1 MNSGTASRV
10 ASVSLCVEEQT
21 PTRNAIAVPWTAR
34 WRWAARRM
42 TMARWEWRRSRD
54 GLAQGVAAAP
64 QLSPGDPKARI
75 RDRAWRGRRPG
86 VLRCGVSYRFIDVT
100 QKGATVAGTKR
111 PSFLKRQ
118 KEQKRMAKAQEKRE
132 TRRMKKQATAE
143 MREAGHDPS
152 MGELEDIVGTDLES
166 DADSDSDSP
175 DDPE

>member
-1 MNSGTASRV
+1 MYRGADPDAHRNRRAAGHATALGRAAHDDGALAVAEEPRFGRRRVWPRRRNCRREIRSIVPPPARRAAGGWACYAAASGTDSFA
-10 ASVSLCVEEQT
+10 
-21 PTRNAIAVPWTAR
+21 
-34 WRWAARRM
+34 
-42 TMARWEWRRSRD
+42 
-54 GLAQGVAAAP
+54 
-64 QLSPGDPKARI
+64 
-75 RDRAWRGRRPG
+75 
-86 VLRCGVSYRFIDVT
+86 VT

-166 DADSDSDSP
+166 DSDSESDSS

>member
-1 MNSGTASRV
+1 
-10 ASVSLCVEEQT
+10 
-21 PTRNAIAVPWTAR
+21 
-34 WRWAARRM
+34 
-42 TMARWEWRRSRD
+42 
-54 GLAQGVAAAP
+54 
-64 QLSPGDPKARI
+64 
-75 RDRAWRGRRPG
+75 
-86 VLRCGVSYRFIDVT
+86 
-100 QKGATVAGTKR
+100 VAGTKR

-132 TRRMKKQATAE
+132 TRRLKKQATAE

>member
-1 MNSGTASRV
+1 MALGG
-10 ASVSLCVEEQT
+10 
-21 PTRNAIAVPWTAR
+21 
-34 WRWAARRM
+34 AAHD
-42 TMARWEWRRSRD
+42 D
-54 GLAQGVAAAP
+54 GALGVAEETGRAGSGCGRGAATVAGR
-64 QLSPGDPKARI
+64 SEARF
-75 RDRAWRGRRPG
+75 RDRPWRGWRPG

-132 TRRMKKQATAE
+132 TRRLKKQATAE

-166 DADSDSDSP
+166 DSDSDSP